1 MTEPPVLLDVSRL
14 IWRAWLGLLPTGIDR
29 ACIAYV
35 RHYRGRALAVVQRG
49 GITRVLNK
57 ALSERLFDLL
67 VDPPAN
73 IRWRLMGLAVRGL
86 MPGSGA
92 GQGALRDAL
101 YFNVGHTG
109 LDRAGH
115 ARWVRRSGVR
125 AVYYVHDLIPIT
137 HPQFARAGVRERHA
151 MRMRSVLRL
160 GAAVI
165 ANSADSVQALGAFAR
180 EEGLPMPPTLIAPLG
195 VEAHASAPALTPQEL
210 PSFVMLGTIE
220 GRKNHA
226 LISRVWRRL
235 IARLGEQTP
244 RLVIIGQ
251 RGWQADDIF
260 RQLDEDTTL
269 RPYVRELGR
278 CDDAELQRWLGSAR
292 ALLFPSFVEGQG
304 LPLIEALT
312 AGVPVIAS
320 DLAVFRE
327 TAGAIPDYL
336 DPQDDAAWEAA
347 VMDYAGQHSD
357 ARTRQ
362 LERMRDFTPPSW
374 EAHFRTV
381 ERWLE
386 RLA

>member
-1 MTEPPVLLDVSRL
+1 
-14 IWRAWLGLLPTGIDR
+14 
-29 ACIAYV
+29 
-35 RHYRGRALAVVQRG
+35 
-49 GITRVLNK
+49 
-57 ALSERLFDLL
+57 
-67 VDPPAN
+67 
-73 IRWRLMGLAVRGL
+73 
-86 MPGSGA
+86 
-92 GQGALRDAL
+92 
-101 YFNVGHTG
+101 
-109 LDRAGH
+109 
-115 ARWVRRSGVR
+115 
-125 AVYYVHDLIPIT
+125 
-137 HPQFARAGVRERHA
+137 
-151 MRMRSVLRL
+151 MRMRSVLRQ

-180 EEGLPMPPTLIAPLG
+180 DEGLPMPPTLIAPLG
-195 VEAHASAPALTPQEL
+195 VEAHASALELTPRE
-210 PSFVMLGTIE
+210 PPTFVMLGTIE

-226 LISRVWRRL
+226 LILRVWRRL

-260 RQLDEDTTL
+260 RQLDDDATL

-336 DPQDDAAWEAA
+336 DPQDEAAWEAA
-347 VMDYAGQHSD
+347 VMDYAAQLSD
-357 ARTRQ
+357 ARQRQ

>member
-29 ACIAYV
+29 ACIAYI

-49 GITRVLNK
+49 GITRVLNP

-67 VDPPAN
+67 VDPPVDV
-73 IRWRLMGLAVRGL
+73 RWKLMLLILPGLVGGAARSGMRGAFYL
-86 MPGSGA
+86 
-92 GQGALRDAL
+92 
-101 YFNVGHTG
+101 NVGHTG

-137 HPQFARAGVRERHA
+137 HPQFARAGVPERHA
-151 MRMRSVLRL
+151 MRMRSVLRQ
-160 GAAVI
+160 GAGVI

-180 EEGLPMPPTLIAPLG
+180 DEGMPMPPTLIAPLG
-195 VEAHASAPALTPQEL
+195 VEAHASAPAHSPHEP

-226 LISRVWRRL
+226 LILHVWRRL

-260 RQLDEDTTL
+260 RQLDEDATL
-269 RPYVRELGR
+269 RPYVEELGR
-278 CDDAELQRWLGSAR
+278 CDDAELQFWLGSAR

-304 LPLIEALT
+304 LPLIEALA

-336 DPQDDAAWEAA
+336 DPQDAAAWEAA
-347 VMDYAGQHSD
+347 VLEYAAQQSN
-357 ARTRQ
+357 ARERQ

>member
-14 IWRAWLGLLPTGIDR
+14 IWRAWMGLLPTGIDR
-29 ACIAYV
+29 ACTAYI

-49 GITRVLNK
+49 GITRVLNA

-67 VDPPAN
+67 VDPPADV
-73 IRWRLMGLAVRGL
+73 RWKLMRLILPGLVGCAARSGMRGV
-86 MPGSGA
+86 
-92 GQGALRDAL
+92 L
-101 YFNVGHTG
+101 YINVGHTG

-137 HPQFARAGVRERHA
+137 HPQFARAGVPQRHA
-151 MRMRSVLRL
+151 LRMRSVLRL

-180 EEGLPMPPTLIAPLG
+180 DEGLPMPPTLIAPLG
-195 VEAHASAPALTPQEL
+195 VETHASAPAHTPRE
-210 PSFVMLGTIE
+210 PPTFVMLGTIE

-226 LISRVWRRL
+226 LILGVWRRL
-235 IARLGEQTP
+235 IAQLGEQVP

-260 RQLDEDTTL
+260 RQLNEDATL

-304 LPLIEALT
+304 LPLIEALA

-327 TAGAIPDYL
+327 TAGAIPVYL
-336 DPQDDAAWEAA
+336 DPQDEAAWEAA
-347 VMDYAGQHSD
+347 VIDYAAQHSD
-357 ARTRQ
+357 ARARQ

-374 EAHFRTV
+374 EAHFRMV

>member
-14 IWRAWLGLLPTGIDR
+14 IWRAWMGLLPTGIDR

-49 GITRVLNK
+49 GITRVLNP

-67 VDPPAN
+67 VDPPVD
-73 IRWRLMGLAVRGL
+73 IRWELMRLILPGLAGGAARSAIRGAFYL
-86 MPGSGA
+86 
-92 GQGALRDAL
+92 
-101 YFNVGHTG
+101 NVGHTG

-137 HPQFARAGVRERHA
+137 HPQFARAGVPERHA
-151 MRMRSVLRL
+151 MRMRSVLRQ

-180 EEGLPMPPTLIAPLG
+180 DEGLPMPPTLIAPLG
-195 VEAHASAPALTPQEL
+195 VEAHASALELTPRE
-210 PSFVMLGTIE
+210 PPTFVMLGTIE

-226 LISRVWRRL
+226 LILRVWRRL

-260 RQLDEDTTL
+260 RQLDDDATL

-336 DPQDDAAWEAA
+336 DPQDEAAWEAA
-347 VMDYAGQHSD
+347 VMDYAAQLSD
-357 ARTRQ
+357 ARQRQ

>member
-49 GITRVLNK
+49 GLTRVLNA

-67 VDPPAN
+67 VDPPADV
-73 IRWRLMGLAVRGL
+73 RWKLMRLILPGLVGCAAR
-86 MPGSGA
+86 SGMR
-92 GQGALRDAL
+92 GAL
-101 YFNVGHTG
+101 YINVGHTG

-125 AVYYVHDLIPIT
+125 PVYYVHDLIPIT
-137 HPQFARAGVRERHA
+137 HPQFARAGVPRRHA
-151 MRMRSVLRL
+151 LRMCAVLRL

-195 VEAHASAPALTPQEL
+195 VETHASAPAHTPRE
-210 PSFVMLGTIE
+210 PPTFVMLGTIE

-226 LISRVWRRL
+226 LILGVWRRL
-235 IARLGEQTP
+235 IAQLGEQVP

-260 RQLDEDTTL
+260 RQLDEDPTL

-304 LPLIEALT
+304 LPLIEALA

-327 TAGAIPDYL
+327 TAGAIPVYL
-336 DPQDDAAWEAA
+336 DPQDEAAWEAA
-347 VMDYAGQHSD
+347 VIDYAAQHSD
-357 ARTRQ
+357 ARARQ

-374 EAHFRTV
+374 EAHFRMV